1 MFDRGSYAHMA
12 LFDAVSLA
20 SRAFRLVM
28 RLVAAITVTAVGWL
42 FVRELVAAGQLPPRP
57 LGLASMGSPATL
69 FGLPTAYAAGIA
81 LFAALVLFGGSGGS
95 GAHAGVGDA
104 HAGEF
109 GDGGG
114 FGGGGDGG
122 GGNGG
127 GGGGE

>member
-1 MFDRGSYAHMA
+1 MA
-12 LFDAVSLA
+12 LFDAVSLVY
-20 SRAFRLVM
+20 RAFRLAM

-104 HAGEF
+104 HAGGF

-122 GGNGG
+122 GG
-127 GGGGE
+127 GGE